1 MSTHVANREWSGIA
15 RREVL
20 VTIVKAFAG
29 STQAVRRMCPT
40 RADSDMISYRGRGR
54 LMRTGYGRHGSQ
66 TYKPPLI

>member
-29 STQAVRRMCPT
+29 SMQAVRRMCPT
-40 RADSDMISYRGRGR
+40 RADSAMISYWAEGGTCE
-54 LMRTGYGRHGSQ
+54 LDTAATEVKRTDHH
-66 TYKPPLI
+66 